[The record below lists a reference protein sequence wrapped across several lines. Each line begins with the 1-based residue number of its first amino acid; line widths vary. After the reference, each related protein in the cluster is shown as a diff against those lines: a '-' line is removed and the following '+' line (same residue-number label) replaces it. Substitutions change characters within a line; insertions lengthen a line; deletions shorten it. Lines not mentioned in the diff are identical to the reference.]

1 MGATTDT
8 SVPAATA
15 ERHVA
20 LPAEGA
26 RKRKLGEKVAARILA
41 DIIQQGWKEG
51 ENLGTEKE
59 LMAHYGVSRATLR
72 EAIRQVERHGAAA
85 MRRGAGGGLLVSAP
99 PRDAAVR
106 AIITFL
112 EFSRIS
118 FHEQHEVREQ
128 LERTIARLASER
140 ITPDGAEHLSAL
152 VDELQQAEDIA
163 GNITGNMKI
172 RVAVAQAT
180 GNPSL
185 PLFIEAL
192 NGVLRDILA
201 VLQVDQR
208 DFQRDRE
215 LSVLFKRELVNAI
228 VARDG
233 ERADLLVQHDVRRRL
248 VAMTSLMTAA
258 ATGTMESGQ
267 RLPGW
272 SEAAERTQ
280 KLSEKIASRIVAD
293 IARTG
298 WQAGLNL
305 GTEVALQQRY
315 SVSRAVLR
323 EALRQLE
330 LLGIAQVKSGVQGG
344 VIIGRVDPSYTIDL
358 VKTYLHSSRIKM
370 IHLWETQ
377 SCLEIYAVT
386 QLAQMA
392 TGADMEALD
401 RHIRRMEQAKPDDFL
416 TTASAL
422 HDEIAERAGNRA
434 LALFIHILVN
444 YGLDEL
450 PPVDPIRIPWLMRA
464 HMNIVAAIKAHD
476 VGLAKAETLQLFLH
490 SRRWVNGQL

>member
-8 SVPAATA
+8 IKSASHA
-15 ERHVA
+15 ERQHA
-20 LPAEGA
+20 TPAEGG
-26 RKRKLGEKVAARILA
+26 RKRKLGEKVAANIIS

-59 LMAHYGVSRATLR
+59 LMAHYAVSRATLR

-106 AIITFL
+106 AIITYL
-112 EFSRIS
+112 EFSRVS

-140 ITPDGAEHLSAL
+140 ITPDAAEHLSA
-152 VDELQQAEDIA
+152 VVGELEQTEDIA

-180 GNPSL
+180 GNPAM

-201 VLQVDQR
+201 VLQVDRR

-215 LSVLFKRELVNAI
+215 LSVRFKRELVNAVI
-228 VARDG
+228 AHDA

-258 ATGTMESGQ
+258 ATGGLESGY

-272 SEAAERTQ
+272 PEAAETPL

-293 IARTG
+293 IAQAG
-298 WQAGLNL
+298 WQEGLNL
-305 GTEVALQQRY
+305 GTEVTLQQRY

-330 LLGIAQVKSGVQGG
+330 LHGIAQVKSGIQGG
-344 VIIGRVDPSYTIDL
+344 VIIGQVDPSYTVDL
-358 VKTYLHSSRIKM
+358 VKTYLHSARIEM

-377 SCLEIYAVT
+377 SCLEIFAAT

-392 TGADMEALD
+392 TAADAEALD
-401 RHIRRMEQAKPDDFL
+401 WHISRMEKAKPIDFL
-416 TTASAL
+416 ATASAL
-422 HDEIAERAGNRA
+422 HDEIADRAGNRA
-434 LALFIHILVN
+434 LALFIRILVH
-444 YGLDEL
+444 YGLDQL
-450 PPVDPIRIPWLMRA
+450 PPVSPIRIPWLIRT
-464 HMNIVAAIKAHD
+464 HKNIVDAIKAHN
-476 VGLAKAETLQLFLH
+476 VGQAQAETTQLFTH
-490 SRRWVNGQL
+490 SRRWVSGQV